1 MNNLLLSSKTQG
13 TLISTKLSCRSVFS
27 LQFLRK
33 KNKLSCF
40 LRWKLSVCLAWRTW
54 QRIYHG
60 FLFERFSVSQYG
72 SWLSFPFWAVIGTLP
87 ILGPKNTCPGCHLLK
102 LWHHKA
108 PPLFWSEGTSVLWA
122 PVPSGWF
129 VSAIIPWNRSGKW
142 LQCEDRNWWQTEWG
156 WAEGLA

>member
-33 KNKLSCF
+33 KLVFKVKAVSLFSMENMTENLSW
-40 LRWKLSVCLAWRTW
+40 LLIWKVFCLSTW
-54 QRIYHG
+54 QLIK
-60 FLFERFSVSQYG
+60 FS
-72 SWLSFPFWAVIGTLP
+72 LSGLSLALCPFWGQ
-87 ILGPKNTCPGCHLLK
+87 KNTCPGCHLLK

-142 LQCEDRNWWQTEWG
+142 FQCEDRNWWQTEWG